1 MYKPW
6 VNAEELKVE
15 EHKRLH
21 SYPTY
26 PSLYKEKE
34 NSFYCEYLIQEITR
48 QMNELRVNFPEV
60 VMKMYVNS
68 EDTMEDE
75 HGNLYIDGLNQSFVF
90 E

>member
-6 VNAEELKVE
+6 VNTEELKVE
-15 EHKRLH
+15 EHKRLY
-21 SYPTY
+21 SY
-26 PSLYKEKE
+26 LNLHEE
-34 NSFYCEYLIQEITR
+34 EDNIFYREILIQEITAA
-48 QMNELRVNFPEV
+48 MNTLRENYPEV
-60 VMKMYVNS
+60 VMKMYING

>member
-6 VNAEELKVE
+6 VNAEEYMKAEKQKKLY
-15 EHKRLH
+15 
-21 SYPTY
+21 SYPN
-26 PSLYKEKE
+26 LHKEE
-34 NSFYCEYLIQEITR
+34 DDIFYREILIQEITAA
-48 QMNELRVNFPEV
+48 MNALRENYPEV
-60 VMKMYVNS
+60 VMKMYVNG

>member
-6 VNAEELKVE
+6 VNAKEYMKAEEQ
-15 EHKRLH
+15 KRLY
-21 SYPTY
+21 SYPN
-26 PSLYKEKE
+26 LHKEE
-34 NSFYCEYLIQEITR
+34 DDIFYREVLIQEITAA
-48 QMNELRVNFPEV
+48 MNALRENYPEV
-60 VMKMYVNS
+60 VMKMYVNG

>member
-6 VNAEELKVE
+6 VNAKEYMKAEEQ
-15 EHKRLH
+15 KRLYY
-21 SYPTY
+21 YPN
-26 PSLYKEKE
+26 LHKEE
-34 NSFYCEYLIQEITR
+34 DDIFYREVLIQEITAA
-48 QMNELRVNFPEV
+48 MNALRENYPEV
-60 VMKMYVNS
+60 VMKMYVNG

>member
-6 VNAEELKVE
+6 INAEEFMKAE
-15 EHKRLH
+15 EQKRLY
-21 SYPTY
+21 SYPN
-26 PSLYKEKE
+26 LHKEE
-34 NSFYCEYLIQEITR
+34 DDIFYREILIQEITAA
-48 QMNELRVNFPEV
+48 MNALRENYPEV
-60 VMKMYVNS
+60 VMKMYVNG

>member
-6 VNAEELKVE
+6 VNAKEYMKAEEQ
-15 EHKRLH
+15 KRLY
-21 SYPTY
+21 SYPN
-26 PSLYKEKE
+26 LHQEE
-34 NSFYCEYLIQEITR
+34 DDIFYREVLIQEITAA
-48 QMNELRVNFPEV
+48 MNALRENYPEV
-60 VMKMYVNS
+60 VMKMYVNG

>member
-6 VNAEELKVE
+6 VNAEELRVE
-15 EHKRLH
+15 EHKKLH
-21 SYPTY
+21 SYPN
-26 PSLYKEKE
+26 LHKEEE

-60 VMKMYVNS
+60 VMKMYVNG

>member
-6 VNAEELKVE
+6 VNAEEYVKAE
-15 EHKRLH
+15 EQKRLY
-21 SYPTY
+21 SYPN
-26 PSLYKEKE
+26 LHKEE
-34 NSFYCEYLIQEITR
+34 DNIFYREVLIQEITAA
-48 QMNELRVNFPEV
+48 MNALRENYPEV
-60 VMKMYVNS
+60 VMKMYVNG

>member
-6 VNAEELKVE
+6 VNAKEYMKAEEQ
-15 EHKRLH
+15 KRLY
-21 SYPTY
+21 SYPN
-26 PSLYKEKE
+26 LHKEE
-34 NSFYCEYLIQEITR
+34 DDIFYREILIQEITAA
-48 QMNELRVNFPEV
+48 MNALRENYPEV
-60 VMKMYVNS
+60 VMKMYVNG

>member
-6 VNAEELKVE
+6 VNAKEYMKAEEQ
-15 EHKRLH
+15 KRFY
-21 SYPTY
+21 SYPN
-26 PSLYKEKE
+26 LHKEE
-34 NSFYCEYLIQEITR
+34 DDIFYREVLIQEITAA
-48 QMNELRVNFPEV
+48 MNALRENYPEV
-60 VMKMYVNS
+60 VMKIYVNG

>member
-6 VNAEELKVE
+6 VNVEEYKQAEEY
-15 EHKRLH
+15 KR
-21 SYPTY
+21 
-26 PSLYKEKE
+26 
-34 NSFYCEYLIQEITR
+34 SFSQRSEDDIFYREILIQDITVA
-48 QMNELRVNFPEV
+48 MNTLRKKYPEV
-60 VMKMYVNS
+60 VMKMYVNG

>member
-6 VNAEELKVE
+6 VNAKEYMKAEEQ
-15 EHKRLH
+15 KRLY
-21 SYPTY
+21 SYPN
-26 PSLYKEKE
+26 LHEE
-34 NSFYCEYLIQEITR
+34 EDNIFYREILIQEITAA
-48 QMNELRVNFPEV
+48 MNALRENYPEV
-60 VMKMYVNS
+60 VMKMYVNG

>member
-15 EHKRLH
+15 EHKELY
-21 SYPTY
+21 SYPN
-26 PSLYKEKE
+26 LHKEE
-34 NSFYCEYLIQEITR
+34 DNIFYREILIQEITAA
-48 QMNELRVNFPEV
+48 MNALRENYPEV
-60 VMKMYVNS
+60 VMKMYVNG